1 MVVLL
6 FAYALSVSILVP
18 AWFLLAGPVRER
30 RALVGLT
37 YAALFV
43 LAWCAALVLGFLSP
57 IALTAGAAA
66 MATLGAAAA
75 WYSHRDERL
84 LARFEA
90 RLDDPRAREAALDEL
105 RARIRE
111 IGSEGERVIA
121 LMEVASFPIRRLLDR
136 DLRDE
141 AQALVTMIDE
151 ELGPRLGKLDMAEL
165 RLLAA
170 RCHLHAGS
178 AQEALAELERSRAL
192 GGAADELDA
201 LEAFVRAVRG
211 ESAQAESLVER
222 AASSPSASVR
232 ELASLARAHV
242 AAARGCEA
250 DAIAAL
256 RALRAEARAGV
267 LALARAIPGPATELF
282 AHLDPGAS
290 PYR

>member
-170 RCHLHAGS
+170 RCHLHAGR